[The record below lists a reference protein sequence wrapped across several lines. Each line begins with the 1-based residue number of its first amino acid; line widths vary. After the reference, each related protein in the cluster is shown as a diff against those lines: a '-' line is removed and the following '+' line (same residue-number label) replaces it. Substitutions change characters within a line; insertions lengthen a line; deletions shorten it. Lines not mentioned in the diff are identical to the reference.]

1 MEGRQ
6 YGWLKVRGL
15 LLFHLHQVILG
26 LITCHL
32 PPATPLLSTL
42 QRVEQDVRGGEGEGG
57 GGRVLSIRNNVTSSL
72 VNISC
77 QSDREEQLF
86 IDRKYYNLFVKFY
99 HQFQFHSKFTFEL
112 SIILFI
118 RTL

>member
-15 LLFHLHQVILG
+15 VLFHLHQVILG

-42 QRVEQDVRGGEGEGG
+42 QRVEQDVRGGEGGG
-57 GGRVLSIRNNVTSSL
+57 EVLSIRNNVTSSL

-86 IDRKYYNLFVKFY
+86 IERR
-99 HQFQFHSKFTFEL
+99 SK
-112 SIILFI
+112 
-118 RTL
+118 